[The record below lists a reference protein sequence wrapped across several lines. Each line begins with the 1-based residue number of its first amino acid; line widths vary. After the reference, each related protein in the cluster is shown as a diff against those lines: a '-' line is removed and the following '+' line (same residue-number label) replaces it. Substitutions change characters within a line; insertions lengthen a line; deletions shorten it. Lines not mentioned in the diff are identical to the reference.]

1 VIQPSAALPSGALVE
16 VRAFTW
22 AQWPALWAL
31 RFAQLAEQGIR
42 VADSP
47 PAAPDLDSPY
57 EVDYHR
63 LDQVYLAGAG
73 GFWLA
78 WAEGAP
84 VGHVGAQDLGGGA
97 IELRRMYVRAEYRR
111 QGIGS
116 LLVRTLI
123 AHCAARGAAAI
134 ELWTAPAGPG
144 RWLYGQLGFRRAV
157 APGPEF
163 AVIPPNEN
171 EIRMRLDLGAHSQ
184 ETGERT

>member
-1 VIQPSAALPSGALVE
+1 VSQPGRQPGPALVQ

-31 RFAQLAEQGIR
+31 RHAQLAEQGIR
-42 VADSP
+42 ITADL

-57 EVDYHR
+57 EADYHR
-63 LDQVYLAGAG
+63 LDQVYLSGAG
-73 GFWLA
+73 GFWIA

-123 AHCAARGAAAI
+123 AHCADRGATAI
-134 ELWTAPAGPG
+134 ELWTAPGGPG
-144 RWLYGQLGFRRAV
+144 RALYEKLGFRRV
-157 APGPEF
+157 ASPGREF
-163 AVIPPNEN
+163 GAIQPNDS
-171 EIRMRLDLGAHSQ
+171 EIRMRLDLGA
-184 ETGERT
+184 RIC